1 MFDLFSSMQNPFV
14 AMMNMDED
22 DEENSSEFESPSGGF
37 GFPVFPNM
45 YSGMDENGMGM
56 NPMLFMQQAFMMH
69 MMFMQSMCMMPL
81 WFMKGMADM
90 MKNIPV
96 SDQEADKSAA
106 DSAPSQ
112 EDGLKLG
119 NMNIPPELL
128 YRLLQMDMSP
138 ENLEKLQ
145 KVLDVV
151 FAAIPES
158 KDNGLAGEN
167 YE

>member
-22 DEENSSEFESPSGGF
+22 EEEGNSEFETPSAGF
-37 GFPVFPNM
+37 GFPSFSNM

-56 NPMLFMQQAFMMH
+56 NPILFMQQAFMLH
-69 MMFMQSMCMMPL
+69 MMFMQNMFMMPL

-90 MKNIPV
+90 MNNMSVPEQ
-96 SDQEADKSAA
+96 DTNKSAD

-151 FAAIPES
+151 FSAIPES
-158 KDNGLAGEN
+158 KESGLAGEN